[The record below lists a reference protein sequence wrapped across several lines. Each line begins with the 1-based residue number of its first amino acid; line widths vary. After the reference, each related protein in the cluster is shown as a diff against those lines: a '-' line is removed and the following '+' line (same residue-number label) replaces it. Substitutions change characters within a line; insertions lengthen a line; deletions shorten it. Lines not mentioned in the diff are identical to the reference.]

1 MGTSVKELKVG
12 GSMSEHVHCRG
23 LKCLR
28 GFVNTLYFVFLRD
41 GLGMPSRRVRDD
53 CKEFYGIIV
62 NDGDNSARCG

>member
-1 MGTSVKELKVG
+1 M
-12 GSMSEHVHCRG
+12 
-23 LKCLR
+23 

-62 NDGDNSARCG
+62 NDGDNSAKCG